1 MSSIWHD
8 EILQELEQAKKMIRD
23 LEARL
28 RQTKPTEP
36 LTNVSLI
43 EAKSPEPSVAPAAP
57 LIQPPN
63 HRQVWCLQQLCAGQI
78 LKRKMVEQQFNV
90 TSKTAKRDLNELI
103 RLQQI
108 RFVRIPRPGH
118 YELQRRNAKRSE
130 PADPKVQIA
139 QGGDAGEY
147 QI

>member
-1 MSSIWHD
+1 MSSIWH
-8 EILQELEQAKKMIRD
+8 EEVLQELEQAKKIIRD

-28 RQTKPTEP
+28 CQTKTVEIP
-36 LTNVSLI
+36 TNVSVV
-43 EAKSPEPSVAPAAP
+43 EAKSPEPSVASIAP
-57 LIQPPN
+57 VIQPPN
-63 HRQVWCLQQLCAGQI
+63 HRQVWCLQQLWAGQI
-78 LKRKMVEQQFNV
+78 LTRKMVEQQFSV
-90 TSKTAKRDLNELI
+90 TSKTAKRDLSELI
-103 RLQQI
+103 RLQQV

-139 QGGDAGEY
+139 EGNCAGDF